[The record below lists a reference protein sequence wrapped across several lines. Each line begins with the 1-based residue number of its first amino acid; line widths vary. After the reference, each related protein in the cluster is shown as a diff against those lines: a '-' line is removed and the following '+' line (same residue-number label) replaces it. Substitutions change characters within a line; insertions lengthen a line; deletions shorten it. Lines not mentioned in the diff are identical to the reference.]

1 VKIITSLTIS
11 VMQIREAKEFLVQQ
25 SAEQAAIENV
35 ALSNLEKR
43 MMCFTETNPSED
55 PLNLNEEFVAAYD
68 SDEFEYRRLVKNDSE
83 SARKWND
90 AVRQLR
96 KEDHYLLVLWDK
108 GPRERP
114 PYDSLKLLGTAILLI
129 ALVMSLIFG
138 ADFLAT
144 RYNFHWKSGPNTQ
157 GTIPVWVQRSLI
169 LLMLTGYLFYVVL
182 PWLLKKPAEQIGK
195 DALQFLG
202 ALLGRQKNK

>member
-1 VKIITSLTIS
+1 MRS
-11 VMQIREAKEFLVQQ
+11 REAKDFLVQQ

-35 ALSNLEKR
+35 VLSDLEKR

-55 PLNLNEEFVAAYD
+55 PLKLNEEFVAAYD
-68 SDEFEYRRLVKNDSE
+68 SDEFESKIAGLLHRAYRRLLKNDSE

-129 ALVMSLIFG
+129 ALVMPLIFA